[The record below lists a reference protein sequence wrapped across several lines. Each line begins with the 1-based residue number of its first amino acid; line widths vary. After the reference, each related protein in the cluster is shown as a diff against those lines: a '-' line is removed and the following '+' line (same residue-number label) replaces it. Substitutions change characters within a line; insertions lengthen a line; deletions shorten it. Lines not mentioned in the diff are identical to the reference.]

1 MVCVQSVAGKNK
13 LLVQF
18 EDGQRKEMSYC
29 SLHFLCSKEEVNMDK
44 AIKNLPEKDKG
55 EFSIIYGDSDVE

>member
-1 MVCVQSVAGKNK
+1 
-13 LLVQF
+13 
-18 EDGQRKEMSYC
+18 MSYC